1 MLFFNQKWIELKK
14 LRDQNNR
21 KSIEML
27 KIGRKI
33 TKLVTDM
40 INVWTRALVEFKF
53 FPLHYKEY
61 KLICISV
68 EKNLE
73 EREIVKLQRIYL
85 VKQLYFFVRL
95 LAVVVLFIVELTVHK
110 FRNSFAIHWI
120 VLGMEKTVHN

>member
-1 MLFFNQKWIELKK
+1 MDELKKVLKKDVLFFNQKWIELKK

-33 TKLVTDM
+33 RKLVTDM

-68 EKNLE
+68 KKNLE

-85 VKQLYFFVRL
+85 VKQLYL
-95 LAVVVLFIVELTVHK
+95 LLDCFRYSLFIYP
-110 FRNSFAIHWI
+110 
-120 VLGMEKTVHN
+120 